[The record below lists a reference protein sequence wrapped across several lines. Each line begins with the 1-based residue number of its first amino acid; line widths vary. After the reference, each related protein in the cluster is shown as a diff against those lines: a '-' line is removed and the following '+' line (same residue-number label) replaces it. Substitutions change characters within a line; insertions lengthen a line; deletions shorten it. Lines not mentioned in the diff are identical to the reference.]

1 MPKGAHAGLLSGLP
15 VRSSPT
21 RSVVAPG
28 RVTISGDG
36 TSDSARRSAQ
46 TAQNRGALQSHT
58 VCGVGSARAS
68 AHGGSRSEAH
78 ETELTRNI
86 NG

>member
-21 RSVVAPG
+21 RSVVALG

-46 TAQNRGALQSHT
+46 TAQNRGAVVSHT
-58 VCGVGSARAS
+58 VCGVGFSVPSKRR
-68 AHGGSRSEAH
+68 HLLPSRRTVPAVNR
-78 ETELTRNI
+78 TYL
-86 NG
+86 

>member
-21 RSVVAPG
+21 RSVVALG
-28 RVTISGDG
+28 RVRLSGAM

-46 TAQNRGALQSHT
+46 TAQNRGAVVSHT
-58 VCGVGSARAS
+58 LRRVGFSVPSYQKAPASKQTDRA
-68 AHGGSRSEAH
+68 
-78 ETELTRNI
+78 
-86 NG
+86 

>member
-46 TAQNRGALQSHT
+46 TAQNRGAVVSHT
-58 VCGVGSARAS
+58 VCGVGFSVPSYQKAPASEQTDRACF
-68 AHGGSRSEAH
+68 SRS
-78 ETELTRNI
+78 
-86 NG
+86 